1 MKDILVICTM
11 GFSVVPQS
19 AMMIYLIVVPV
30 EPLQRTQLDNGTYKL
45 VSTRRKMDGD
55 DNDNPE
61 LKSTGPRVRPGW
73 L

>member
-1 MKDILVICTM
+1 MKDILIICTM
-11 GFSVVPQS
+11 GFSVVP
-19 AMMIYLIVVPV
+19 V
-30 EPLQRTQLDNGTYKL
+30 ESLQRTQLDNGTYKL